1 MKYIA
6 LLRGINVGGKN
17 KIKMVELKNMF
28 ESLNYKNVR
37 TYIQSGNVIFDYDI
51 TDTIKLAN
59 SIENK
64 INEMFGL
71 LVKIII
77 RTDEEFRNIVKN
89 NPFVNESNIEL
100 DKLHVIFML
109 DKLETD
115 AELLLSIKKEENEK
129 YLINSREIY
138 LYCPNGYG
146 KTKLNNAMFEKKLNT
161 VSTTRNWKTIN
172 NIILNL

>member
-17 KIKMVELKNMF
+17 KIKMFELKNMF

-37 TYIQSGNVIFDYDI
+37 TYIQSGNVIFDNEI

-89 NPFVNESNIEL
+89 NPFVNEPNMEL

>member
-64 INEMFGL
+64 INEIFGL

-115 AELLLSIKKEENEK
+115 AELLLSIKKEKNEK
-129 YLINSREIY
+129 YSINSREIY

-146 KTKLNNAMFEKKLNT
+146 KTKLNNAMFEKKFNT

>member
-1 MKYIA
+1 MKYIV
-6 LLRGINVGGKN
+6 LLREINVGGKN
-17 KIKMVELKNMF
+17 KMKMLELKNMF
-28 ESLNYKNVR
+28 ESLNYKNVK

-64 INEMFGL
+64 INEMFGFF
-71 LVKIII
+71 VRIII

-172 NIILNL
+172 KIILNL

>member
-17 KIKMVELKNMF
+17 KIKMFELKNMF

-37 TYIQSGNVIFDYDI
+37 TYIQSGNVIFDNEI

-89 NPFVNESNIEL
+89 NPFVNEPNIEL